1 VNTVMFPTAV
11 VMCAAVRET
20 HKADRSLLENEGRI
34 VLGPSRVFRPTPGL
48 CALFAKTGTR
58 CSKTLSKTPS
68 TTTMKPPHSTRTF
81 ADVVREG

>member
-1 VNTVMFPTAV
+1 VNTVMFSTAV

-58 CSKTLSKTPS
+58 CSKTLSKNAQHYNYEAATLDENVCGRRS
-68 TTTMKPPHSTRTF
+68 
-81 ADVVREG
+81 